1 MLLDLLRG
9 EGGALRGG
17 PDPGHH
23 GDLAQV
29 RVAALLVTLGHGL
42 LELPHLNLLQ
52 VGEVGPHSD

>member
-29 RVAALLVTLGHGL
+29 RVAALLMALGHGL
-42 LELPHLNLLQ
+42 LKLPHLNLLQ

>member
-9 EGGALRGG
+9 EGGALGV

-29 RVAALLVTLGHGL
+29 RVAALLVALGHGL

>member
-23 GDLAQV
+23 GDLA
-29 RVAALLVTLGHGL
+29 RVAALLVALGHGL
-42 LELPHLNLLQ
+42 LELPQLNLLQ